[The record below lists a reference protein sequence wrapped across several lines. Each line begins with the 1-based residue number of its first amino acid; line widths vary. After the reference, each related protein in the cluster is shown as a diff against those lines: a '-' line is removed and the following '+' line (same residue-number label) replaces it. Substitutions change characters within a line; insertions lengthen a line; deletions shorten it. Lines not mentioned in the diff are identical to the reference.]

1 MIPPPAQ
8 RVELAVNPH
17 SKFYQAIMAGPSLA
31 VLYQML
37 FVVVNTAAPKVIF
50 AEKTGYATL
59 TQFGKG

>member
-8 RVELAVNPH
+8 KVELAVRVN
-17 SKFYQAIMAGPSLA
+17 QMIMAGPSLA

-37 FVVVNTAAPKVIF
+37 FVVVKNTAAPKVIF